1 MKINR
6 IASSGFLAVKSI
18 GADVRS
24 PIVLFCGKNEAG
36 KSSLRDGIYQAFTG
50 ENPRVSLKKEYKF
63 LVNDTADDVVGYTY
77 VDYDN
82 GMKACITLPNG
93 THELSQQLHSALP
106 YVLNPALFASIA
118 PDERQRFLFDLGNLR
133 SDGAEV
139 KGKLLERGCDASKV
153 EMILPFLRSSFDN
166 AQKHAA
172 EKTKEARANWKATT
186 GEAYGDK
193 KAADW
198 KVPVPVVDA
207 KAKDEAVEDLAGI
220 DRELEETNQK
230 LGALQALLNGANQKA
245 GEIARL
251 RDLASKETRIREKL
265 DLDRYQIDEWQ
276 IKIDQTRKLAMGSK
290 PGAIACKCPECDAEL
305 VFDGERLLALAGD
318 LQGDDDAAAS
328 LGKYESALSMFVNAV
343 KNGERDLAAAMAAR
357 EQLALLESEDKVAP
371 NPEDIEVLHNKI
383 TSLKASR
390 KQAQDALD
398 LINKNA
404 RIAVEAEE
412 KTKKAAEHHTEVQAW
427 DLIASALAPDG
438 IPGEMLSSA
447 LGPINVR
454 LAKNSVDTG
463 WKQVV
468 INDDMSIS
476 YDGRP
481 YGLASESAKW
491 RINTMIAEAISHVS
505 GIKFFMIDEFDLLD
519 LPNRSAF
526 LNWLIGLARNKE
538 IDSVLLFG
546 TLKEKPAKLP
556 ADIAAHWIQDGVIID
571 QVADK
576 AA

>member
-1 MKINR
+1 MQINK
-6 IASSGFLAVKSI
+6 IASHSTLAVKHAEI
-18 GADVRS
+18 DVNS
-24 PIVLFCGKNEAG
+24 PVTLICGKNEAG

-93 THELSQQLHSALP
+93 THELSQQLHAALP

-118 PDERQRFLFDLGNLR
+118 PDERRRFLFDLGNLR

-139 KGKLLERGCDASKV
+139 KGKLLERGCDTSKV
-153 EMILPFLRSSFDN
+153 ETILPFLRSSFDN
-166 AQKHAA
+166 AQKHAS

-186 GEAYGDK
+186 GEVYGDK
-193 KAADW
+193 KAEGW
-198 KVPVPVVDA
+198 KAPVSVVDTSA
-207 KAKDEAVEDLAGI
+207 KEKTEAGLSRI
-220 DRELEETNQK
+220 DTELEEANQN
-230 LGALQALLNGANQKA
+230 LGAMQAALNGANQKA
-245 GEIARL
+245 SEIARL
-251 RDLASKETRIREKL
+251 KELAERENRIREKL
-265 DLDRYQIDEWQ
+265 DHDRHQVEEWQ
-276 IKIDQTRKLAMGSK
+276 SKIAETKKLALGSR
-290 PGAIACKCPECDAEL
+290 PGAVACKCPECDAEL
-305 VFDGERLLALAGD
+305 VFDGEKLLARAGD
-318 LQGDDDAAAS
+318 LHGDEDAAAS
-328 LGKYESALSMFVNAV
+328 LPKYENALAMFKNAV
-343 KNGERDLAAAMAAR
+343 TNGERDLAAATAAR
-357 EQLALLESEDKVAP
+357 EQLALLESADKGAP
-371 NPEDIEVLHNKI
+371 NPEDIETLHNKI
-383 TSLKASR
+383 ALLKASR

-398 LINKNA
+398 QINKNL
-404 RIAVEAEE
+404 RIATEAEE
-412 KTKKAAEHHTEVQAW
+412 KTKKAAEHHAEVQAW

-438 IPGEMLSSA
+438 IPGEMLSAA

-454 LAKNSVDTG
+454 LAKNSTNTG

-546 TLKEKPAKLP
+546 TLKALPSGLP
-556 ADIAAHWIQDGVIID
+556 AEISAHWIEGGVIQD
-571 QVADK
+571 REVK